1 MLPLPLLRVIIFG
14 MRGRGEY
21 MESDAGDETG
31 HQRWKLLVVA
41 RSSSSAGFRR
51 LENHPYGTVWGDQ

>member
-1 MLPLPLLRVIIFG
+1 
-14 MRGRGEY
+14 